1 MKNTSKLSKIYVTEL
16 GHIMAKIY
24 YPKKR
29 ISINYKIGNVEELL
43 ENKKLDGYFWVQKKL
58 IYLHNNKINMEL
70 NEKLELNKQIRQ
82 YKGDNS
88 FVLSLQKQLKTNKFL
103 EKVEVGGRM
112 IKILS
117 EKQYQAAKTAF

>member
-1 MKNTSKLSKIYVTEL
+1 
-16 GHIMAKIY
+16 
-24 YPKKR
+24 
-29 ISINYKIGNVEELL
+29 
-43 ENKKLDGYFWVQKKL
+43 
-58 IYLHNNKINMEL
+58 MEL

>member
-1 MKNTSKLSKIYVTEL
+1 
-16 GHIMAKIY
+16 
-24 YPKKR
+24 
-29 ISINYKIGNVEELL
+29 
-43 ENKKLDGYFWVQKKL
+43 
-58 IYLHNNKINMEL
+58 MEL

-103 EKVEVGGRM
+103 EKVEVGERM